1 MGFRFLFLLWRE
13 CRFAPFWAPFA
24 AGLLPPFCAVYALGA
39 CAEAGA
45 ITACK
50 EAGAS
55 SRVGEKDGTGGLGC
69 RPITVQ
75 IVHYTFITL

>member
-1 MGFRFLFLLWRE
+1 MGFRFLFLLWRV
-13 CRFAPFWAPFA
+13 CRFAPVRAPFA
-24 AGLLPPFCAVYALGA
+24 AVPSAPSCAGYALGA

-45 ITACK
+45 INACK
-50 EAGAS
+50 AAVAS
-55 SRVGEKDGTGGLGC
+55 SLVGEKDGTGGLRC